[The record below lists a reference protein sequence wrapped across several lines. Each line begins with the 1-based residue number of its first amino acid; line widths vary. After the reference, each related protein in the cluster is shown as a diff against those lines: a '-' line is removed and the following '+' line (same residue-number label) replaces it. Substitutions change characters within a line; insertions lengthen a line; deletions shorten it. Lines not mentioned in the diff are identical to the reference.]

1 MHGFQNFFLRQN
13 KLVLEVR
20 VVKNFLK
27 CCHAGQDVD
36 CIKKTHTH
44 CLPSHS
50 CEVGPVCPPASVKPH
65 ACFARMLGSLEN
77 KKQRLSES
85 TLWKRSFFFGNVIPG
100 QELGMETS
108 STQVSFG
115 IQQSYTWCILPSLMS
130 SLSWEHYCF
139 FSWLCP
145 TSSFSDGFQL

>member
-13 KLVLEVR
+13 KLVLEVH
-20 VVKNFLK
+20 VFKNFLK

-85 TLWKRSFFFGNVIPG
+85 TLWKRSFFLV
-100 QELGMETS
+100 
-108 STQVSFG
+108 
-115 IQQSYTWCILPSLMS
+115 MS
-130 SLSWEHYCF
+130 SLAKNLAWKLPVPKSVLV
-139 FSWLCP
+139 FSNHTP
-145 TSSFSDGFQL
+145 GAFSPLS